1 MNLVS
6 LCGCY
11 FVLGGLLVDSLL
23 AVVGNGLGVVGLRL
37 FVGRL
42 SVFREG
48 IEWFLGDWGFCG
60 WIGLFF
66 SIGVL

>member
-1 MNLVS
+1 M
-6 LCGCY
+6 
-11 FVLGGLLVDSLL
+11 LGGLLVGSLL